1 MDHIQLTISAA
12 LRHRLFRPIYLLL
25 AALAVAPGQQPTS
38 EPPKKP
44 HVLEEGIIPGS
55 IKLPGTELSLKI
67 GGYVKV
73 DFIQDFDPIGNVY
86 QFKTDSIPVSGPT
99 TDTEGGQTTIHAR
112 ETRFIFDLQGKTPK
126 GKIRAF
132 FEGDFYGDGNSF
144 RIRHAYGEFG
154 NLLGGQTWTTFMDIT
169 ARPRSLDYEG
179 PDAEIF
185 VRQAMLRWTQPL
197 SPHLKLAVAVEQS
210 GSQFATPSGMTGSAR
225 NNTPDLP
232 VALTYSKPRGHF
244 QLAGIVRQIR
254 FDGTGSSQD
263 ASTTGL
269 GLNSTFRVNTVG
281 KSGLMGQFAFGN
293 GLGRYIES
301 MSGQNAD
308 AVFRGDKLKAL
319 PARSAVIGYEQHW
332 NAHWQS
338 NFAGA
343 FASTSSDASQPGSTI
358 RQTRDIR
365 GNLIWSPYKMV
376 ELGAELLY
384 GRRENRDG
392 SDGKALRFQFSMI
405 VHFN

>member
-1 MDHIQLTISAA
+1 MAHNYLTHTQTIVN
-12 LRHRLFRPIYLLL
+12 RLVKTL
-25 AALAVAPGQQPTS
+25 AAVLSLAAIVCGQAKPA
-38 EPPKKP
+38 EPSKQP
-44 HVLEEGIIPGS
+44 HVLEEGFIPGS
-55 IKLPGTELSLKI
+55 IKLPGTDLALKI

-112 ETRFIFDLQGKTPK
+112 ETRFVFDLQGKTPK
-126 GKIRAF
+126 GKVRAF
-132 FEGDFYGDGNSF
+132 FEGDFYGDNNTF

-154 NLLGGQTWTTFMDIT
+154 NLLGGQTWTTFMDIS

-197 SPHLKLAVAVEQS
+197 SPHWKLALAVEQS

-225 NNTPDLP
+225 NNTPDFP
-232 VALTYSKPRGHF
+232 VALTYTKPRGHF

-254 FDGTGSSQD
+254 FDGTGASPD
-263 ASTTGL
+263 ASATGL

-301 MSGQNAD
+301 MSGQNVD
-308 AVFRGDKLKAL
+308 AVFRGNKLKAL

-338 NFAGA
+338 NFAAA
-343 FASTSSDASQPGSTI
+343 FAGTSSDASQPATTI

-376 ELGAELLY
+376 ELGAEVLY